1 MEILLQVSLG
11 TKLVWPLELIE
22 ALWFHK
28 VAVVHGFYNKLA
40 KDGYIYSLPILGLLV
55 LWFGFKLH
63 VFLVEL
69 LEVNQRRQK
78 SNGKKLRPF
87 KIINSSLIRI

>member
-1 MEILLQVSLG
+1 M
-11 TKLVWPLELIE
+11 WPLELIE

-40 KDGYIYSLPILGLLV
+40 KAGYIYSLPIVGLLV

-78 SNGKKLRPF
+78 SIGKQLRPF
-87 KIINSSLIRI
+87 KIISSSLIRI